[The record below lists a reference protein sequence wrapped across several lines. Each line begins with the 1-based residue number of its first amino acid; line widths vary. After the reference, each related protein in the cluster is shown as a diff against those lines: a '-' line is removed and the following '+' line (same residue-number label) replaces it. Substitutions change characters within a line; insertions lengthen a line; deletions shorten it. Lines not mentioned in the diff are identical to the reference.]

1 MNNAV
6 IPDLKACKEI
16 MVLFLAG
23 KAFRGVLP
31 TDLRIDSSIRRRPTG
46 QAERSN

>member
-23 KAFRGVLP
+23 KAFRG
-31 TDLRIDSSIRRRPTG
+31 IRGEFIT
-46 QAERSN
+46 N